1 VRATDLRRDPA
12 SLARLREK
20 LFLLWGD
27 LLERKEEE
35 QQQQQQEQR
44 EQRVS
49 EAPAQGEESVEQPQ
63 QQDLLLPSG
72 RPFGCLV
79 KEYGVPVREGAGWQ
93 RVFAMFGTSIVSD

>member
-1 VRATDLRRDPA
+1 
-12 SLARLREK
+12 LREK

-35 QQQQQQEQR
+35 QQQQQQEQEQEQR

-49 EAPAQGEESVEQPQ
+49 EAPAQGEESVKQPQ

-72 RPFGCLV
+72 RPFECLV
-79 KEYGVPVREGAGWQ
+79 KEYGVPVRKGAGWQ